1 VRSANWSQ
9 TTLAPMSKA
18 KESAPAT
25 TGARIRRTPSSRSAQ
40 TFARL
45 GILGG
50 EIPPSSPRRE
60 RYATRFPPTSP
71 TRIGEEGKPYG
82 VSTSTS
88 SPPSSGEVS
97 VMLPITP
104 ISASATAVL
113 LVTPCRSVRRVRGA
127 DNRNRRRGNV
137 GSARGGGAPR
147 LVPGVGSRSPLAADP
162 GSLRDSR
169 LGGHA
174 AADPGRAGRATLRAL
189 ARAVADRRVPRCSR

>member
-1 VRSANWSQ
+1 
-9 TTLAPMSKA
+9 MSPTSKS

-71 TRIGEEGKPYG
+71 
-82 VSTSTS
+82 
-88 SPPSSGEVS
+88 PPSGEVS

-169 LGGHA
+169 LGGH
-174 AADPGRAGRATLRAL
+174 PATEP
-189 ARAVADRRVPRCSR
+189 DR